1 MGITNYKVY
10 TPYEY
15 GKLIVKL
22 ALKNYFKNDYSLEK
36 LNNLRAVDLSCGT
49 GNLIVILLEK
59 LLLISKKITGEY
71 FFNSEWIR
79 GYDIDEKAFCECV
92 KNSREILKK
101 YNLSGE
107 IEGFIQNSL
116 TDDSHKRKYN
126 IVIGNPPY
134 IGEKN
139 HQYLFAGIKNTE
151 FGKKYYEA
159 KMDYFY
165 FFIEKG
171 IDILENEGILVYV
184 TTNYWLKADGAAIL
198 RKKLRGEGHFTHIVD
213 YNISIFKDAPGQHNM
228 IFSWRKNQ
236 EISEKEKIE
245 NENFIAD
252 TEKEENKFS
261 VKNKNLYDE
270 KGNIILIDDKSRIFN
285 KKVKEKSNC
294 KLDDIVNINQGIVS
308 GCDKAFITKIY
319 NEKFGEYLKPF
330 YKNKDIFKYSCK
342 KENDFWIYY
351 IPRGREISE
360 ELKEIFFPYKDIL
373 EKRREVVKGTHK
385 WYELSWGRDE
395 NIMSGEKILARQRCK
410 TNYFAYHKGDFFG
423 SADIYYLTL
432 KNSSFNIFY
441 ILGYLN
447 SEIFYQWYKNNGKSK
462 GYNLEFYTT
471 PLKEVPVYYP
481 EDKKE
486 AEYIEILVKKQIE
499 KYSDDIQNEIN
510 KYFINKFEINLDNK

>member
-10 TPYEY
+10 TPFVYAD
-15 GKLIVKL
+15 IITDL
-22 ALKNYFKNDYSLEK
+22 AVKNYFCGEYTEKKLE
-36 LNNLRAVDLSCGT
+36 NLRAADLSCGT
-49 GNLIVILLEK
+49 GNL
-59 LLLISKKITGEY
+59 LLIMLVKLIELSKKITGKY
-71 FFNSEWIR
+71 YFNSNWIR
-79 GYDIDEKAFCECV
+79 GYDIDEEALEIYKRDG
-92 KNSREILKK
+92 KDILKRYNLQGEILVFNEDSLLSEKNIK
-101 YNLSGE
+101 YNV
-107 IEGFIQNSL
+107 
-116 TDDSHKRKYN
+116 
-126 IVIGNPPY
+126 VIGNPPY
-134 IGEKN
+134 LGEKN
-139 HQYLFAGIKNTE
+139 HQSIFRKLKESE

-171 IDILENEGILVYV
+171 IDILENKGILVYV
-184 TTNYWLKADGAAIL
+184 TTNYWLKADGAGIL
-198 RKKLRGEGHFTHIVD
+198 RKKLRDEGHFTHIVD

-236 EISEKEKIE
+236 EIFEKEKIE
-245 NENFIAD
+245 NENFIVD

-285 KKVKEKSNC
+285 RKLKEKSNY
-294 KLDDIVNINQGIVS
+294 KLEDIVNINQGIVS
-308 GCDKAFITKIY
+308 GCDKAFITKTY
-319 NEKFGEYLKPF
+319 EENFGKYLKPF

-351 IPRGREISE
+351 IPRGRNTSE

-395 NIMSGEKILARQRCK
+395 NIMSGEKILARQRCR
-410 TNYFAYHKGDFFG
+410 TNYFAYHKGEFFG

-447 SEIFYQWYKNNGKSK
+447 SEIFYEWYKNNGKSK

-481 EDKKE
+481 ENKNE
-486 AEYIEILVKKQIE
+486 IEYIETLVKKQIE
-499 KYSDDIQNEIN
+499 KYSDEAQNEIN
-510 KYFINKFEINLDNK
+510 RYFENVFSVTA

>member
-10 TPYEY
+10 TPFVYAD
-15 GKLIVKL
+15 IITDFAV
-22 ALKNYFKNDYSLEK
+22 KNYFCGEYTEKKLE
-36 LNNLRAVDLSCGT
+36 NLRAADLSCGT
-49 GNLIVILLEK
+49 GNL
-59 LLLISKKITGEY
+59 LLIMLVKLIELSKKITGKY
-71 FFNSEWIR
+71 YFNSNWIR
-79 GYDIDEKAFCECV
+79 GYDIDEEALEIYKRDG
-92 KNSREILKK
+92 KDILKRYNLQGEILVFNEDSLLSEKNIK
-101 YNLSGE
+101 YNV
-107 IEGFIQNSL
+107 
-116 TDDSHKRKYN
+116 
-126 IVIGNPPY
+126 VIGNPPY
-134 IGEKN
+134 LGEKN
-139 HQYLFAGIKNTE
+139 HQSIFRKLKESE

-171 IDILENEGILVYV
+171 IDILENKGILVYV
-184 TTNYWLKADGAAIL
+184 TTNYWLKADGAGIL
-198 RKKLRGEGHFTHIVD
+198 RKKLRDEGHFTHIVD

-236 EISEKEKIE
+236 EIFEKEKIE
-245 NENFIAD
+245 NENFIVD

-285 KKVKEKSNC
+285 RKLKEKSNY
-294 KLDDIVNINQGIVS
+294 KLEDIVNINQGIVS
-308 GCDKAFITKIY
+308 GCDKAFITKTY
-319 NEKFGEYLKPF
+319 KENFGKYLKPF

-351 IPRGREISE
+351 IPRGRNISE

-395 NIMSGEKILARQRCK
+395 NIMSGEKILARQRCR
-410 TNYFAYHKGDFFG
+410 TNYFAYHKGEFFG

-447 SEIFYQWYKNNGKSK
+447 SEIFYEWYKNNGKSK

-481 EDKKE
+481 ENKNE
-486 AEYIEILVKKQIE
+486 IEYIETLVKKQIE
-499 KYSDDIQNEIN
+499 KYSDEAQNEIN
-510 KYFINKFEINLDNK
+510 RYFENIFSVTA

>member
-10 TPYEY
+10 TPFVYAD
-15 GKLIVKL
+15 IITDFAV
-22 ALKNYFKNDYSLEK
+22 KNYFCGEYIEKKLE
-36 LNNLRAVDLSCGT
+36 NLRAADLSCGT
-49 GNLIVILLEK
+49 GNL
-59 LLLISKKITGEY
+59 LLIMLVKLIELSKKITGKY
-71 FFNSEWIR
+71 YFNSNWIR
-79 GYDIDEKAFCECV
+79 GYDIDEEALEIYKRDG
-92 KNSREILKK
+92 KDILKRYNLQGEILVFNEDSLLSEKNIK
-101 YNLSGE
+101 YNV
-107 IEGFIQNSL
+107 
-116 TDDSHKRKYN
+116 
-126 IVIGNPPY
+126 VIGNPPY
-134 IGEKN
+134 LGEKN
-139 HQYLFAGIKNTE
+139 HQSIFRKLKESE

-171 IDILENEGILVYV
+171 IDILENKGILVYV
-184 TTNYWLKADGAAIL
+184 TTNYWLKADGAGIL
-198 RKKLRGEGHFTHIVD
+198 RKKLRDEGHFTHIVD

-236 EISEKEKIE
+236 EIFEKEKIE
-245 NENFIAD
+245 NENFIVD

-270 KGNIILIDDKSRIFN
+270 KGNIILINDKSRIFN
-285 KKVKEKSNC
+285 RKLKEKSNY
-294 KLDDIVNINQGIVS
+294 KLEDIVNINQGIVS
-308 GCDKAFITKIY
+308 GCDKAFITKTY
-319 NEKFGEYLKPF
+319 KENFGKYLKPF

-351 IPRGREISE
+351 IPRGRNISE

-395 NIMSGEKILARQRCK
+395 NIMSGEKILARQRCR
-410 TNYFAYHKGDFFG
+410 TNYFAYHKGEFFG

-447 SEIFYQWYKNNGKSK
+447 SEIFYEWYKNNGKSK

-481 EDKKE
+481 ENKNE
-486 AEYIEILVKKQIE
+486 IEYIETLVKKQIE
-499 KYSDDIQNEIN
+499 KYSDEAQNEIN
-510 KYFINKFEINLDNK
+510 RYFENIFSVTA